1 MIFITGTTGLVGAH
15 LLEYLL
21 SKNYEV
27 KALIRKEEDK
37 KVFKFDTKNVQW
49 IVGDVLDINLIDEAL
64 KSLVNNK
71 AHSKPNNSREVA
83 V

>member
-1 MIFITGTTGLVGAH
+1 MNASIENLYYNEWKSRQFIKRN
-15 LLEYLL
+15 EDRY
-21 SKNYEV
+21 
-27 KALIRKEEDK
+27 KEHIASNA
-37 KVFKFDTKNVQW
+37 TAR
-49 IVGDVLDINLIDEAL
+49 LIDEAL

>member
-1 MIFITGTTGLVGAH
+1 MRFEDQNVSLHDMKNLGYNYWKSRQFIKRN
-15 LLEYLL
+15 EDRY
-21 SKNYEV
+21 
-27 KALIRKEEDK
+27 KEHIASNA
-37 KVFKFDTKNVQW
+37 TAR
-49 IVGDVLDINLIDEAL
+49 LIDEAL

>member
-1 MIFITGTTGLVGAH
+1 MRFEDQNVSLH
-15 LLEYLL
+15 DM
-21 SKNYEV
+21 KNLGYNYWKSRQFV
-27 KALIRKEEDK
+27 KRNEDRYKEH
-37 KVFKFDTKNVQW
+37 VASNATAR
-49 IVGDVLDINLIDEAL
+49 LIDEAL

>member
-1 MIFITGTTGLVGAH
+1 MNLDMENLYYNDWKSRQYIKRNEDRYKEHVA
-15 LLEYLL
+15 
-21 SKNYEV
+21 KNPT
-27 KALIRKEEDK
+27 AR
-37 KVFKFDTKNVQW
+37 
-49 IVGDVLDINLIDEAL
+49 LIDEAL

>member
-1 MIFITGTTGLVGAH
+1 MNASMENLYYNEWKSRQFIKRN
-15 LLEYLL
+15 EDRY
-21 SKNYEV
+21 
-27 KALIRKEEDK
+27 KEHIASNS
-37 KVFKFDTKNVQW
+37 TAR
-49 IVGDVLDINLIDEAL
+49 LIDEAL

>member
-1 MIFITGTTGLVGAH
+1 MRFEDQNVSLHDMKNLGYNDWKSRQFIKRN
-15 LLEYLL
+15 EDRY
-21 SKNYEV
+21 
-27 KALIRKEEDK
+27 KEHIASNA
-37 KVFKFDTKNVQW
+37 TAR
-49 IVGDVLDINLIDEAL
+49 LIDEAL

>member
-1 MIFITGTTGLVGAH
+1 MNASMENLYYNEWKSRQFIKRN
-15 LLEYLL
+15 ENRY
-21 SKNYEV
+21 
-27 KALIRKEEDK
+27 KEHIASNA
-37 KVFKFDTKNVQW
+37 TAR
-49 IVGDVLDINLIDEAL
+49 LIDEAL

>member
-1 MIFITGTTGLVGAH
+1 MRFEDQNVSLHDMKNLYYNDWKSRQFIKRN
-15 LLEYLL
+15 EDRY
-21 SKNYEV
+21 
-27 KALIRKEEDK
+27 KEHIASNA
-37 KVFKFDTKNVQW
+37 TAR
-49 IVGDVLDINLIDEAL
+49 LIDEAL

>member
-1 MIFITGTTGLVGAH
+1 MNIDMENLCYNDWKSRQFIKRNEDRYKEHVA
-15 LLEYLL
+15 
-21 SKNYEV
+21 KNPT
-27 KALIRKEEDK
+27 AR
-37 KVFKFDTKNVQW
+37 
-49 IVGDVLDINLIDEAL
+49 LIDEAL

>member
-1 MIFITGTTGLVGAH
+1 MENLYYNDWKSRQYIKRNEDRYKEHVA
-15 LLEYLL
+15 
-21 SKNYEV
+21 KNPT
-27 KALIRKEEDK
+27 AR
-37 KVFKFDTKNVQW
+37 
-49 IVGDVLDINLIDEAL
+49 LIDEAL

>member
-1 MIFITGTTGLVGAH
+1 MNVNMENLYYNEWKSRQFIKRN
-15 LLEYLL
+15 EDRY
-21 SKNYEV
+21 
-27 KALIRKEEDK
+27 KEHIASNA
-37 KVFKFDTKNVQW
+37 TAR
-49 IVGDVLDINLIDEAL
+49 LIDEAL

>member
-1 MIFITGTTGLVGAH
+1 MNIDMENLCYNDWKSRQYIKRNEDRYKEHVA
-15 LLEYLL
+15 
-21 SKNYEV
+21 KNPT
-27 KALIRKEEDK
+27 AR
-37 KVFKFDTKNVQW
+37 
-49 IVGDVLDINLIDEAL
+49 LIDEAL